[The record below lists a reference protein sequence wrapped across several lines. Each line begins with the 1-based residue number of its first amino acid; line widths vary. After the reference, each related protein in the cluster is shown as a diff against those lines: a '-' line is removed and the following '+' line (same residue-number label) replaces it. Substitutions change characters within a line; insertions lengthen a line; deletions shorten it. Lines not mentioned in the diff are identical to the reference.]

1 MSTSRINQV
10 WQIIITSLCLF
21 FAILM
26 LSNPEN
32 VLKAALSGLNIWLW
46 VVLPSLLPFFIIN
59 EVMTE
64 TGVIDFLSIPMHR
77 IMRPIFRCPG
87 QASFVWVMSMTSGY
101 PMGARLTAALLT
113 KGKITLAEAQ
123 RMLSFCST
131 SGPLFM
137 IGAIGTGMLG
147 SSQAGSIIAVSH
159 YVASFLTGLLF
170 RFYRSD
176 KEKSTSQPLHM
187 TGLISAYKQFWIS
200 YQKNKSNIGE
210 IFGHAVT
217 KSMNSSLV
225 IGGFIIFFSVITELM
240 IFTGIISFVAKI
252 IEQHTTSS
260 EVIPNLVKGISAG
273 IIEITV
279 GSHMLSEPSSPLA
292 SRIMA
297 ISFII
302 GWSGVSIHSQVIN
315 IISGTKLSV
324 SLYLLSKLSHATLSS
339 VIAWY
344 LTKFIPMS
352 TEVFQAN
359 QQLGWSYTLIDSMR
373 LSIYSLFGLF
383 ALSITLFIVYSI
395 SGGKQKKAR

>member
-1 MSTSRINQV
+1 MSTSQV
-10 WQIIITSLCLF
+10 YRAWQILIASLCLF

-46 VVLPSLLPFFIIN
+46 VVLPSLLPFFVIN

-77 IMRPIFRCPG
+77 IMRPVFRCPG

-101 PMGARLTAALLT
+101 PTGAKLTAALLA
-113 KGKITLAEAQ
+113 KGKISLAEAQ

-147 SSQAGSIIAVSH
+147 SGQAGSIIAASH
-159 YVASFLTGLLF
+159 YIASFLTGLLF
-170 RFYRSD
+170 RFYRSG
-176 KEKSTSQPLHM
+176 KEKYTSQQLHM
-187 TGLISAYKQFWIS
+187 TGLVSAYKQFLTS
-200 YQKNKSNIGE
+200 YQRNKSNIGE
-210 IFGHAVT
+210 IFGQAVT
-217 KSMNSSLV
+217 NSMNSLLA

-240 IFTGIISFVAKI
+240 ILAGVISLVVEI
-252 IEQHTTSS
+252 IERHSTSLN
-260 EVIPNLVKGISAG
+260 VIPELVKGISAG
-273 IIEITV
+273 IMEITV
-279 GSHMLSEPSSPLA
+279 GSHMLAETSSPLA
-292 SRIMA
+292 SKIIA

-302 GWSGVSIHSQVIN
+302 GWSGLSVHSQVIN
-315 IISGTKLSV
+315 ILSRTRLST

-344 LTKFIPMS
+344 LTKLIPVS
-352 TEVFQAN
+352 TEVFQAY
-359 QQLGWSYTLIDSMR
+359 QQPARSYNLMDSMR
-373 LSIYSLFGLF
+373 FLIYSLFGLF
-383 ALSITLFIVYSI
+383 ALSITLFIVHSV
-395 SGGKQKKAR
+395 SGVKQKKAE